1 MFGVLRDAKGKDN
14 LLMKDIAIF
23 GAGGFGREVACLIR
37 SINECID
44 VDEERWNFIGFF
56 DDVKEKGFK
65 TEYGEVIGGTNALN
79 EWKSPLALVIAI
91 GSQGAIKAISG
102 NVRNPNVYFP
112 NIVAPNVF
120 FFDQESVI
128 MGKGNIITFSCR
140 LSCNV
145 HIGDFNVLNGSV
157 SFGHDVVIGSYN
169 VIFPETR
176 LSGCVSVGNENFF
189 GARTFVAQGLKI
201 GNHTRV
207 GAGSVVLRNTK
218 DGALYMGNPAKK
230 VEI

>member
-1 MFGVLRDAKGKDN
+1 MN
-14 LLMKDIAIF
+14 DIAIF
-23 GAGGFGREVACLIR
+23 GAGGFGREVACLIK

-44 VDEERWNFIGFF
+44 VDDERWNLIGFF
-56 DDVKEKGFK
+56 DDGLEKGSL
-65 TEYGEVIGGTNALN
+65 TEYGEILGGTNELN
-79 EWKSPLALVIAI
+79 EWQTPLAVAIAI
-91 GSQGAIKAISG
+91 GSPKTIKIISG
-102 NVRNPNVYFP
+102 RISNTNVYFP

-120 FFDQESVI
+120 FFDQNAVV

-140 LSCNV
+140 MSCNI

-157 SFGHDVVIGSYN
+157 SFGHDVVIGNYN
-169 VIFPETR
+169 VLFPETR
-176 LSGCVSVGNENFF
+176 LSGCVCVGNENFF